1 MGNQNESP
9 EKMCERFLTLSY
21 YQKRRAEGQP
31 FKKAIMATA
40 HKLIR
45 VLFTMLSKRT
55 SYQLKE
61 VNAI

>member
-1 MGNQNESP
+1 MTTCVVRGDNIF
-9 EKMCERFLTLSY
+9 RTY

-55 SYQLKE
+55 AYKSKE

>member
-1 MGNQNESP
+1 
-9 EKMCERFLTLSY
+9 
-21 YQKRRAEGQP
+21 
-31 FKKAIMATA
+31 MATA

-55 SYQLKE
+55 TYKSKE